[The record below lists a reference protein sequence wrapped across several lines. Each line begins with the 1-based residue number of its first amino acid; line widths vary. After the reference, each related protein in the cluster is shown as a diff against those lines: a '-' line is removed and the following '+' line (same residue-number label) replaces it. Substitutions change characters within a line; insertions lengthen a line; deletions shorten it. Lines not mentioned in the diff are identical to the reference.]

1 MKEEVSSLPRH
12 VVYRPK
18 DLAALGGLKLGVVA
32 WGNGGCSDD
41 GASSRFHLL
50 EIASHGYLVLA
61 SGRILSGPGAP
72 PREPRPA
79 TQPGQPAP
87 PRTQGSDLTDAVTWA
102 LAENQRA
109 GSPYF
114 GRIDPAQV
122 AYSGWS
128 CGGLQALQVA
138 KDPRVKTLVIHN
150 SGVLNNGPSTITG
163 MNVGKEVLQTLHTPV
178 IYIQGGPTDIAYA
191 NGMDDF
197 KRVAHVPIAMAN
209 LPVGHGGTFSEPN
222 GGAAASVAVSWLNWQ
237 LRGDARVPSGSWVR
251 TAGCARTRGGRWS
264 ASSFRQRAPA
274 TDTARF
280 MTRATVVDARPNPPS
295 HRRRSPATRCEPRG
309 PRLSAR
315 RSRSA
320 PGSTQARR
328 QSRTR
333 VEGSPGRHESRQMR
347 ST

>member
-1 MKEEVSSLPRH
+1 MTAHDIRHLFLRSLAIAVATACVTVVAVQQPAQPPVDRVAQEQRAAQDRQAEINKQPDMPGTGRFPAMKEEVSSLPRH
-12 VVYRPK
+12 VIYRPK
-18 DLAALGGLKLGVVA
+18 DLDALGGLKLGVVA

-79 TQPGQPAP
+79 TPPGQIAP
-87 PRTQGSDLTDAVTWA
+87 PRTHVSDLTDAVTWA
-102 LAENQRA
+102 LDENQRA
-109 GSPYF
+109 GSPFF

-138 KDPRVKTLVIHN
+138 TDPRVKTLVIHN

-163 MNVGKEVLQTLHTPV
+163 MNVGKEVLQTLRTPV

-237 LRGDARVPSGSWVR
+237 LRGDA
-251 TAGCARTRGGRWS
+251 
-264 ASSFRQRAPA
+264 
-274 TDTARF
+274 
-280 MTRATVVDARPNPPS
+280 
-295 HRRRSPATRCEPRG
+295 E
-309 PRLSAR
+309 SAR
-315 RSRSA
+315 RFV
-320 PGSTQARR
+320 GEKCGLCQDARWSLER
-328 QSRTR
+328 KQFPAAHTSK
-333 VEGSPGRHESRQMR
+333 
-347 ST
+347 